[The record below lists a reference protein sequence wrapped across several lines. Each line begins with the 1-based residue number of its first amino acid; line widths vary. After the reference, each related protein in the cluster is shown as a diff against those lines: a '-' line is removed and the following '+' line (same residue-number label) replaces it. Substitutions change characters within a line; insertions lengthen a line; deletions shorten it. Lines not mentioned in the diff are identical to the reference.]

1 VRRPEELVRRSAEV
15 NEDIR
20 DLARRAVLEFLNNLW
35 RLGTE

>member
-1 VRRPEELVRRSAEV
+1 VRRPEELVRSAEV